1 MKHDRGIYAALKPK
15 TTTKP
20 KPKSKKG
27 GKK

>member
-1 MKHDRGIYAALKPK
+1 MKRYSGIYSALKPK
-15 TTTKP
+15 TQTKP

>member
-1 MKHDRGIYAALKPK
+1 MKRYLGIYSALKPK
-15 TTTKP
+15 TTTRS